1 MLNQFSDQQL
11 IDELAHR
18 ERKRKPR
25 ANKPVDNP
33 DFSQVVDLC
42 KEYLEEIKENRYA
55 DSDTKHYIFE
65 VALEAVYGK
74 SIWEYVR
81 AIQK

>member
-1 MLNQFSDQQL
+1 VSGCEVARQGIIKMLNQFSDQQL

-42 KEYLEEIKENRYA
+42 KEYLEEIEENRYA
-55 DSDTKHYIFE
+55 
-65 VALEAVYGK
+65 L
-74 SIWEYVR
+74 
-81 AIQK
+81 